1 MGAHLQDPSVP
12 AARVEIPAE
21 LLREEIAAPSPRLNE
36 LIAGQDKKI
45 GEGVAPEA
53 GLGGAL
59 GATAFVLALLFGA
72 FLLLRRL
79 LGRSRLFASGNAMKI
94 LARRPLAPRQEVI
107 LVEIGAR
114 VLVIGATRESLSRLG
129 ELTSAEEIAALRAR
143 CGAVPAETI
152 PSRPLRLHVEEPAAP
167 PAAEARPGAA
177 YDGVLE
183 ELSRIRTTVREW
195 ARQEA

>member
-1 MGAHLQDPSVP
+1 MGAHLQDSSVP
-12 AARVEIPAE
+12 AAGVQIPAE

-36 LIAGQDKKI
+36 LIAGQNKKI

-72 FLLLRRL
+72 FLLLRKL

-129 ELTSAEEIAALRAR
+129 ELTSAEEIAALRFK
-143 CGAVPAETI
+143 CGAVPAETS
-152 PSRPLRLHVEEPAAP
+152 PVRSPRLHAEEPAAP
-167 PAAEARPGAA
+167 EVAPA